1 MKHRT
6 FFFLSIAA
14 LSLLLTVA
22 AENTETVTVTDAYG
36 FMSVF
41 KSADEKS
48 MEKNVVL
55 ANDIDFSGINNF
67 VPFGVSSSGK
77 CTPYR
82 GKLQGNGHVLKGL
95 TIDQS
100 GNTLYPHAGLF
111 CGLDGATI
119 EDVVFDKS
127 CKMTGSDS
135 SALAVT
141 VTGSATLLN
150 VKSQS
155 TVSGT
160 GSIGGLFAHIESP
173 IGSSI
178 VFDNCVVEGSV
189 SNTGKNTGGFVG
201 HLNGNVTVSFKS
213 CESGST
219 IESTDGMVGG
229 FIGYT
234 EKNQHMEVDVRD
246 SMFRGIINARSSAK
260 TDLFAGGIIGFV
272 FECEYSSIIV
282 NNVTITGT
290 ITTEKSLWSVYTGG
304 FFGYLRSSHSNVVI
318 KDSVSTAKL
327 SVTFSGGY
335 ATYTGGFIGCINAVK
350 SVNVQIFDCQSSSE
364 ISVSSQSDYVYTGG
378 FLGYFAHSTD
388 SAITMEHCTND
399 GAFTFSGSFNGE
411 FYAGGLIAELYENTG
426 CSLTLNKVTNKANA
440 EVTTGSS
447 YSCFGG
453 LIGNSADAKTK
464 FSLVVR
470 NSANYGN
477 IKCNGGKASGLYYTT
492 DSLSTTIT
500 YIVHNSINKGTMTGN
515 NVYGISN
522 AGTLLN
528 NVVSMGELS
537 GSTCLHYP
545 TSATSTSS
553 YYLSSVCPSSTHG
566 IPFTKDSDGLY
577 YTTSENKRVDKAL
590 NEEST
595 RVQYGMLWDTELN
608 LFNAL
613 HVYFGL
619 PVNRLAY
626 VKPGDTFKMA
636 CDAINQQLDEY
647 VTVNRNTWTVLVNET
662 IIVGDLD
669 VALCFN
675 LTLNGVLDTTKQ
687 VEYETLF
694 SNVNVLEPF
703 LNERYAIIDSND
715 NTTMYDENTI
725 MKEHMTII
733 VAKKMYVSI
742 GRPMNKT
749 LYMMNGTT
757 LNDVANTLNTTFE
770 GFVTIDRKTWTAID
784 NTTMIENDIDIALCH
799 ELTLNGMMNSTLMI
813 EHGTSFSEIEVLEPF
828 MNKSYAIVDA
838 NNKTTVYNLN
848 TTVNEDMYVMIKK
861 TGRVVIEIEGVE
873 KSDVDVV
880 EIIRVIEGAT
890 GGGVHV
896 IDVDVVYDD
905 DGKVTQVTVVVVGEE
920 SARDVVNAVEI
931 LDKGDGCGV
940 GVLCRRGRV
949 FVEGEKLDVSGSP
962 LFFLSTTLFTFMMLF
977 SFLH

>member
-6 FFFLSIAA
+6 FFFLSFAA

-22 AENTETVTVTDAYG
+22 AENTETVTDAYG

-41 KSADEKS
+41 ESADEKS
-48 MEKNVVL
+48 MGKNVVL
-55 ANDIDFSGINNF
+55 ANDIDFSDINNF
-67 VPFGVSSSGK
+67 VPFGVKSNGK

-82 GKLQGNGHVLKGL
+82 GKLQGNGHALKGL

-100 GNTLYPHAGLF
+100 GNAQYPHAGLF

-119 EDVVFDKS
+119 EDIIFDKS

-141 VTGSATLLN
+141 VTGSVTLLN

-160 GSIGGLFAHIESP
+160 GSVGGLLAHIESP
-173 IGSSI
+173 AGSSI
-178 VFDNCVVEGSV
+178 VFNNCVVEGIV

-201 HLNGNVTVSFKS
+201 HLNGNVTVSFTS
-213 CESGST
+213 CESGCT
-219 IESTDGMVGG
+219 IGSSDGMVGG

-234 EKNQHMEVDVRD
+234 EKNQQMEVNVKD

-260 TDLFAGGIIGFV
+260 TDLYASGLIGYV
-272 FECEYSSIIV
+272 LECEDSSIV
-282 NNVTITGT
+282 VDNVTITGT
-290 ITTEKSLWSVYTGG
+290 ITTEKSTYSVYTAG

-335 ATYTGGFIGCINAVK
+335 ATYTGGFIGCINGVK
-350 SVNVQIFDCQSSSE
+350 SVNAEILDCQSTSD

-411 FYAGGLIAELYENTG
+411 FYAGGLIAELYGNTG
-426 CSLTLNKVTNKANA
+426 CSLTLNHAINKANA
-440 EVTTGSS
+440 EMTTGST
-447 YSCFGG
+447 YSCIGG
-453 LIGNSADAKTK
+453 LIGITADAKTK

-477 IKCNGGKASGLYYTT
+477 IKCQGGKACGLYYTT
-492 DSLSTTIT
+492 DNLNTTIT
-500 YIVHNSINKGTMTGN
+500 YIVHNSINKGTMTGKE
-515 NVYGISN
+515 VYGISN
-522 AGTLLN
+522 TATLLN
-528 NVVSMGELS
+528 NVVSMGTLS
-537 GSTCLHYP
+537 GSSCLHFP
-545 TSATSTSS
+545 TSATSASS
-553 YYLSSVCPSSTHG
+553 YYLSSVCPSSTNG
-566 IPFTKDSDGLY
+566 IPFTKGSDGFY
-577 YTTSENKRVDKAL
+577 HTKGGNKRVDNAL

-595 RVQYGMLWDTELN
+595 RVQYGMLWDTGLN
-608 LFNAL
+608 LISAIR
-613 HVYFGL
+613 VIFGS
-619 PVNRLAY
+619 PINRVAY

-636 CDAINQQLDEY
+636 CDVINQQLDGY

-675 LTLNGVLDTTKQ
+675 LTLKGVLDTTKQ

-694 SNVNVLEPF
+694 SKVNVLEPF

-725 MKEHMTII
+725 IDKHMTII
-733 VAKKMYVSI
+733 VVKKCMF
-742 GRPMNKT
+742 R
-749 LYMMNGTT
+749 
-757 LNDVANTLNTTFE
+757 
-770 GFVTIDRKTWTAID
+770 
-784 NTTMIENDIDIALCH
+784 
-799 ELTLNGMMNSTLMI
+799 
-813 EHGTSFSEIEVLEPF
+813 
-828 MNKSYAIVDA
+828 
-838 NNKTTVYNLN
+838 
-848 TTVNEDMYVMIKK
+848 
-861 TGRVVIEIEGVE
+861 
-873 KSDVDVV
+873 
-880 EIIRVIEGAT
+880 
-890 GGGVHV
+890 
-896 IDVDVVYDD
+896 
-905 DGKVTQVTVVVVGEE
+905 
-920 SARDVVNAVEI
+920 
-931 LDKGDGCGV
+931 
-940 GVLCRRGRV
+940 
-949 FVEGEKLDVSGSP
+949 
-962 LFFLSTTLFTFMMLF
+962 
-977 SFLH
+977 